1 MHRHRIHTSLRHL
14 FLLLLLGSQLFGVG
28 LPHPVRAQAIREL
41 PPDLTQQLGAIE
53 PLLPSLYLGLRLFP
67 TLPTL
72 LGVHGPQHYLLVL
85 QNSDELRGTG
95 GFISAVS
102 LITLDKSRLG
112 SLEFADSYTLFNPQN
127 HYPPPPQP
135 LEQFMGIPYL
145 LFRDANWSPDFPT
158 TARLLQSIYHQET
171 GIAVNGII
179 TVDLHA
185 VELLIDALEPL
196 TLPNVEEVL
205 TGENV
210 LAQIKALWTQP
221 TAGNAIDD
229 IGLDKWWRER
239 KRFIPLLAAAIM
251 QKLRS
256 DTVDYVRVGG
266 ALEQALRERSIQIWL
281 EEKSAA
287 AQLALL
293 GWDGALRVEP
303 GVDYLSVI
311 DTNMG
316 YNKANAAIQSQL
328 AYTVTWPADGDAPL
342 ADVTIRYTH
351 ERQVADPGCDLTP
364 RYGSNYDDLV
374 NRCFFNY
381 VRLYTPKG
389 STLLSATGFQADSIQ
404 ARRGEVDTQVFAGYF
419 ILSPGEHTQV
429 RFQYRLPATFTLAD
443 YRLIVQRQAGAHPLP
458 LRLAIADQQLQTELI
473 DSLFYWQ
480 PESVT
485 AAK

>member
-1 MHRHRIHTSLRHL
+1 MAIHRHRIHAPLLHL
-14 FLLLLLGSQLFGVG
+14 IVLVMLGGQLLGLG
-28 LPHPVRAQAIREL
+28 PTRPVHAQAVGEL
-41 PPDLTQQLGAIE
+41 PPDLTQQLGEIE

-67 TLPTL
+67 NLSTL
-72 LGVHGPQHYLLVL
+72 LGVHGPQHYLLVI
-85 QNSDELRGTG
+85 QNSDELRATG
-95 GFISAVS
+95 GFISAIS

-112 SLEFADSYTLFNPQN
+112 ALEFADSYTLFNPKN

-135 LEQFMGIPYL
+135 LAQFMGIPYL

-171 GIAVNGII
+171 GVAVHGII
-179 TVDLHA
+179 TIDLRA

-196 TLPNVEEVL
+196 TLPDVAEAL

-210 LAQIKALWTQP
+210 LAQIKALWSQP
-221 TAGNAIDD
+221 TEGQAIDD
-229 IGLDKWWRER
+229 VGLHSWWRER
-239 KRFIPLLAAAIM
+239 KQFIPILAAAIM

-256 DTVDYVRVGG
+256 NSVDYVRVGV
-266 ALEQALRERSIQIWL
+266 ALEQALRARSIQIWL

-287 AQLALL
+287 AQIALL
-293 GWDGALRVEP
+293 GWDGALQVEP

-316 YNKANAAIQSQL
+316 YNKANAAIQPQL
-328 AYTVTWPADGDAPL
+328 HYTVTWPADGSAPL
-342 ADVTIRYTH
+342 AAVTIDYQH

-389 STLLSATGFQADSIQ
+389 STLLQTTGLQADSVQ
-404 ARRGEVDTQVFAGYF
+404 SRRGEADTQVFAGYF
-419 ILSPGEHTQV
+419 ILPPGERTQV
-429 RFQYRLPATFTLAD
+429 RFQYQLPATFTATD
-443 YRLIVQRQAGAHPLP
+443 YRLIIQRQAGARTLP
-458 LRLAIADQQLQTELI
+458 LTLTIAGQQMQTELI

-480 PESVT
+480 PE
-485 AAK
+485 